1 MNIESFKIYFPL
13 VNTSIESLS
22 IMLEFLKKTECEDSP
37 FNLAIYSNFYFIL
50 IVPTPSISS
59 SPVPFLD
66 SPPDDTTWQL
76 HPNSWSLRNQIH
88 TTSQC

>member
-37 FNLAIYSNFYFIL
+37 FNLAIYSNFLFY
-50 IVPTPSISS
+50 TYR
-59 SPVPFLD
+59 
-66 SPPDDTTWQL
+66 
-76 HPNSWSLRNQIH
+76 PNSCNLVFARSIPRFAARRYHLAASSRFLV
-88 TTSQC
+88 TP